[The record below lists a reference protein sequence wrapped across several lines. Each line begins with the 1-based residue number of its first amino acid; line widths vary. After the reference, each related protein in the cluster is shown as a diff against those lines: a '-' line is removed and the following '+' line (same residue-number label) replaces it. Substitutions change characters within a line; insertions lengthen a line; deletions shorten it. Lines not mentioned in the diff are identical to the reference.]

1 MEALVSEGPVL
12 SPNDWKLQCLRRGK
26 ENTPAHGV
34 IFFFCPLIF
43 FFPIQALSRLD
54 DDHTHGEG
62 QPFLIHIAH

>member
-1 MEALVSEGPVL
+1 MEALVSEGSVL

-34 IFFFCPLIF
+34 IFFLSSDF

-62 QPFLIHIAH
+62 QLFLIHIAH